1 MTDAPAPAAED
12 PRRPEPPVPLVAP
25 VIDSHTHLN
34 LHDRYLHGESVP
46 DPDDLLAIA
55 ARVGVTKVVQIGCD
69 VEYARQS
76 VEMARTR
83 PDVIVGVSV
92 HPNDAARLHER
103 DGAAALDA
111 ALDEIAVIARED
123 VVRAVGETGLDYF
136 RTAPDLHAAQQHAFR
151 RHIAL
156 AKELDKAL
164 VIHDRDSHDDV
175 LAVLES
181 EGAPERVVFHCFS
194 GDAVMARH
202 CAERGWYMSFAG
214 PITYK
219 ANESLRAALSVV
231 PDELVLVET
240 DAPYLTPVPERGKP
254 NASHLMPHTV
264 RFMAAHRGT
273 DEADMCRLLWDNA
286 QRVFGAW

>member
-1 MTDAPAPAAED
+1 VSDASAPAEGQ
-12 PRRPEPPVPLVAP
+12 RRPEPPVPLAGP

-34 LHDRYLHGESVP
+34 LHDRYLHGVSVP

-55 ARVGVTKVVQIGCD
+55 ARAGVTKVVQIGCD
-69 VEYARQS
+69 VDYARQS

-92 HPNDAARLHER
+92 HPNDAARMHER

-111 ALDEIAVIARED
+111 AIDEIAVIARED

-136 RTAPDLHAAQQHAFR
+136 RTTPELHAAQQHAFR

-194 GDAVMARH
+194 GDAVMARQ

-254 NASHLMPHTV
+254 NASYLMPHTV
-264 RFMAAHRGT
+264 RFMAAHRAT